1 MIPNPGPSLRDLF
14 LSFLRLGATAFGGP
28 SMVVYI
34 QRLAV
39 DRKRWMDERTFTD
52 GVALCQA
59 IPGATAM
66 QTAAYVGLRA
76 RGAAGAGASFVGFA
90 LPAFLLMTALSA
102 LYRHTHDLP
111 SVTATFSG
119 LQAITVA
126 IVANATVVFG
136 RAALRTWTNRLIMA
150 GAAVLFLDRVHPITV
165 ILLAALAGFVF
176 VRPGDSPGPAADGR
190 PRIPFPAKALLIL
203 LASAAAGAA
212 LLAVF
217 RPDLLRLAA
226 LMMKIDLFA
235 FGGAFASI
243 PLMYHEFVGVHRWM
257 DGPTFLNGIVLG
269 QVTPGPIV
277 ITATF
282 AGYWMGG
289 LFGALV
295 ATAAVFLPSFTMVI
309 SLAPYFD
316 RFRASPYF
324 RKVIT
329 GILCSFVGLLLSV
342 TAHFSGNVH
351 WDMAHALM
359 AGAAFVALLARADI
373 LWVVVA
379 GAIVSALAL

>member
-1 MIPNPGPSLRDLF
+1 MTPHTGPSLRDLF

-39 DRKRWMDERTFTD
+39 DRKRWLDEKTFVD

-76 RGAAGAGASFVGFA
+76 RGAAGAGASFAGFG
-90 LPAFLLMTALSA
+90 LPAFLLMTSLSI

-111 SVTATFSG
+111 SVIATFSG

-126 IVANATVVFG
+126 IVAYATVVFG
-136 RAALRTWTNRLIMA
+136 RAGLKTWTNRLIMA

-176 VRPGDSPGPAADGR
+176 VRPGVAPGPAADDR
-190 PRIPFPAKALLIL
+190 PRIPFPARAFLIIL
-203 LASAAAGAA
+203 TSAAAGAI

-235 FGGAFASI
+235 FGGAFASV
-243 PLMYHEFVGVHRWM
+243 PLMYHEIVGVHRWM

-289 LFGALV
+289 LLGAV
-295 ATAAVFLPSFTMVI
+295 VAAVAIFLPSFSMVI
-309 SLAPYFD
+309 GLAPYFD
-316 RFRASPYF
+316 RLRTSPYF
-324 RKVIT
+324 GKVTT
-329 GILCSFVGLLLSV
+329 GVLCSFVGLLLSV
-342 TAHFSGNVH
+342 TAHFSSNVQ
-351 WDMAHALM
+351 WDPAHALI
-359 AGAAFVALLARADI
+359 AGAAFAALLARVDI

>member
-1 MIPNPGPSLRDLF
+1 LF

-28 SMVVYI
+28 SMVAYI
-34 QRLAV
+34 QKLAV
-39 DRKRWMDERTFTD
+39 ERKQWLDERTFVD

-76 RGAAGAGASFVGFA
+76 RGASGAGASFVGFA
-90 LPAFLLMTALSA
+90 LPAFLLMTALSI
-102 LYRHTHDLP
+102 LYKYTHDLP
-111 SVTATFSG
+111 SVIATFSG

-126 IVANATVVFG
+126 IVANATVFFG
-136 RAALRTWTNRLIMA
+136 RAALKTWPSRVIMA
-150 GAAVLFLDRVHPITV
+150 AAAVLFWLRVHPIAV
-165 ILLAALAGFVF
+165 ILLAALAGLVL
-176 VRPGDSPGPAADGR
+176 VRPGASPDRSPEDC
-190 PRIPFPAKALLIL
+190 PRAPSPAKPLLIL
-203 LASAAAGAA
+203 LGAAAAGAIV
-212 LLAVF
+212 LAVF
-217 RPDLLRLAA
+217 RPALLGLAA

-235 FGGAFASI
+235 FGGAYASI
-243 PLMYHEFVGVHRWM
+243 PLMYHEIVGVHRWM

-289 LFGALV
+289 VLGALV
-295 ATAAVFLPSFTMVI
+295 ATIGIFLPSFLLVI
-309 SLAPYFD
+309 GLAPYFD
-316 RFRASPYF
+316 RLRASPYF

-329 GILCSFVGLLLSV
+329 GILCSFVGLLMAV
-342 TAHFSGNVH
+342 TLHFSGNVH
-351 WDMAHALM
+351 WDLPHALI
-359 AGAAFVALLARADI
+359 GTAAFAALLVKVDI

-379 GAIVSALAL
+379 GTIVSALAL